1 MAQEAQSFAEMLKKF
16 GSDLGLP
23 KVDIEKLM
31 ATHAKNFEAL
41 GESARIASEG
51 AKSVAA
57 KQKEIVEA
65 SFRDAVAMVREFK
78 PSGNPQDI
86 LAKQSELARKAFDA
100 AIQNTNDIAELVKK
114 ANADAFNTL
123 AGRITESVNEMRG
136 TLQRGIGGTKE
147 KS

>member
-1 MAQEAQSFAEMLKKF
+1 MAQETQSFAEMLKKF

-31 ATHAKNFEAL
+31 ATHAKNLDAL
-41 GESARIASEG
+41 GELARIASEG
-51 AKSVAA
+51 AKTLAA

-65 SFRDAVAMVREFK
+65 SFRDALEMVRDFK

-100 AIQNTNDIAELVKK
+100 AVQNTNDIVELVKK
-114 ANADAFNTL
+114 TNADALQTL
-123 AGRITESVNEMRG
+123 AGRITESVSEIRG
-136 TLQRGIGGTKE
+136 SLQRGGGETKE

>member
-1 MAQEAQSFAEMLKKF
+1 M
-16 GSDLGLP
+16 
-23 KVDIEKLM
+23 
-31 ATHAKNFEAL
+31 
-41 GESARIASEG
+41 
-51 AKSVAA
+51 AA

-65 SFRDAVAMVREFK
+65 SFRDAVEMVREFK

-114 ANADAFNTL
+114 TNADAFNTL

-136 TLQRGIGGTKE
+136 TLERG
-147 KS
+147 

>member
-1 MAQEAQSFAEMLKKF
+1 M
-16 GSDLGLP
+16 
-23 KVDIEKLM
+23 
-31 ATHAKNFEAL
+31 N
-41 GESARIASEG
+41 SARIASEG

-65 SFRDAVAMVREFK
+65 SFRDAVEMVREFK

-114 ANADAFNTL
+114 TNADAFNTL

-136 TLQRGIGGTKE
+136 TLERGIGGTKE

>member
-1 MAQEAQSFAEMLKKF
+1 MAQETQSFAEMLKKF

-31 ATHAKNFEAL
+31 ATHAKNLDAL

-51 AKSVAA
+51 AKTLAA

-65 SFRDAVAMVREFK
+65 SFRDALEMVRDFK

-100 AIQNTNDIAELVKK
+100 AVQNTNDIVELVKK
-114 ANADAFNTL
+114 TNADALQTL
-123 AGRITESVNEMRG
+123 AGRITESVSEIRG
-136 TLQRGIGGTKE
+136 SLQRGGGETKE